1 MMAML
6 TTLIAKADDPGN
18 HRLSLAHKTEVT
30 IAGMKLKRFDSD
42 FAEDGHAVTF
52 ETFSGPLTMTQVQ
65 AILDSLGVGQWKY
78 DGKDKDAEVREW
90 DCGNSVAQQG
100 IAYSKPK
107 DVLDYDDC
115 GIAYSPSMLSITI
128 RK

>member
-1 MMAML
+1 MRRTLALVMMAML

-78 DGKDKDAEVREW
+78 DGKDKD
-90 DCGNSVAQQG
+90 
-100 IAYSKPK
+100 
-107 DVLDYDDC
+107 VLDYDDC